1 MSARLSLAPAASALA
16 DAWSELRVHKLR
28 VLLSLIGIA
37 VAVGALT
44 AVVALGELQRQVSA
58 EQSDRYGGRIAT
70 IMVGANRDDGA
81 PMNWDA
87 MDARF
92 ERVAERYDFSRTS
105 RIVDGAVTVPVQL
118 PEGVTQLPSRL
129 VDPDY
134 AAMHRLTL
142 LEGRWFVDEDTELL
156 APPVVISEALWDMI
170 GRVPLAQ
177 HPTVTMTG
185 DLAGTYQVVGV
196 TPRDGP
202 WDTTPRVDLLYDTYR
217 ERLGAIPSDVAVMR
231 EIWVPPAIV
240 DELGPVL
247 AMDMRAGAEP
257 GLTISVN
264 RTDWGAQ
271 AGFADSAL
279 IFQLVTGAIAG
290 IVLLLGALSLI
301 NIQLVAM
308 RQRIREIG
316 VRRSFGATSG
326 RIFTSVFLESVV
338 ATTVAG
344 LVGIVLVVL
353 VMRSDWVVELMFP
366 GIQDIPPFPFS
377 AAITG
382 LIASVIVGAIAGLIP
397 ALVALRVKVID
408 AIRF

>member
-1 MSARLSLAPAASALA
+1 MSERWSLAPAAGALA
-16 DAWSELRVHKLR
+16 DAWAELRVHKLR

-44 AVVALGELQRQVSA
+44 AVVALGELQRQVAA
-58 EQSDRYGGRIAT
+58 EQSDRFGGRIAT
-70 IMVGANRDDGA
+70 IMVGAYREDGA

-92 ERVAERYDFSRTS
+92 DRVAERYNFSRTS

-118 PEGVTQLPSRL
+118 PEGVTSLPARL

-134 AAMHRLTL
+134 AAIHRLAL
-142 LEGRWFVDEDTELL
+142 LEGRWFVEGDTELL
-156 APPVVISEALWDMI
+156 APPVVISEGLWDTI
-170 GRVPLAQ
+170 GRKPIAQ
-177 HPTVTMTG
+177 HPTLTMTG

-202 WDTTPRVDLLYDTYR
+202 WDAAPRVDLLYDTYR
-217 ERLGAIPSDVAVMR
+217 ERLEAIPSDISVMR
-231 EIWVPPAIV
+231 EIWVPVEIV
-240 DELGPVL
+240 GELGPVL
-247 AMDMRAGAEP
+247 AMDLRAGADP
-257 GLTISVN
+257 GLTITVN

-279 IFQLVTGAIAG
+279 VFQLVTGAIAG

-326 RIFTSVFLESVV
+326 RIFTSVFLENVV
-338 ATTVAG
+338 ATTIAG
-344 LVGIVLVVL
+344 AVGIVLVVL
-353 VMRSDWVVELMFP
+353 VMRSDWVIEMMFP
-366 GIQDIPPFPFS
+366 GIQDVPPFPFS
-377 AAITG
+377 AAVTG
-382 LIASVIVGAIAGLIP
+382 LIASVVVGAIAGLIP